1 MKLYYA
7 SGACSLSPHIVL
19 REAGVDFEIEE
30 VNLADKKTK
39 SGADFSQINPKG
51 YVPALQLN
59 DGQVLT
65 EGAAIVQYIADHKSD
80 SGLAPAAGT
89 VERARLQEY
98 LNYVASEYHKAFGPL
113 FSPSS
118 SEAEQTAAKVNVGK
132 KLDYLE
138 SLFADGRDYL
148 LGRNFSVADAYL
160 FVVTSWA
167 KHKEI
172 DLSEHPKL
180 SAFFQRVAGREK
192 VQEALK
198 AEGLA

>member
-51 YVPALQLN
+51 YVPALQLD

-180 SAFFQRVAGREK
+180 SAFFQRVTGREK